1 MDFLSV
7 LTSAGHI
14 GFRGRIH
21 AGPARPSL
29 LMVAGAFP
37 RSDQHQE
44 MINWFP
50 EFNVVIARLPG
61 MGVPASHADAAQI
74 TIGLQEASSFLLRDW
89 PLVVC
94 GGSASGLVT
103 IPLQAS
109 NIRRKVILDPFLT
122 TEPLWPLL
130 NFTRGLLERE
140 PNNEH
145 LRRYASM
152 MFGLS
157 VEGFENR
164 DYRSILDA
172 LDVPTDV
179 MVGGMPLQPERPL
192 NVFPSLTSIED
203 RAMLSAH
210 PLITM
215 HEGPPD
221 VGHDLWSNEATSQA
235 IKELLRA
242 ALESAA
248 EDL

>member
-21 AGPARPSL
+21 TGPARPSL

-44 MINWFP
+44 MINWFR

-61 MGVPASHADAAQI
+61 MGVPASQADAAQI

-103 IPLQAS
+103 IPLQGS
-109 NIRRKVILDPFLT
+109 NIRHKVILDPFLT

-130 NFTRGLLERE
+130 NFIRGLLERD
-140 PNNEH
+140 PGNEH
-145 LRRYASM
+145 LRRYAWS

-157 VEGFENR
+157 TEGFENR
-164 DYRSILDA
+164 DYRSIVDA
-172 LDVPTDV
+172 LNVPTDV
-179 MVGGMPLQPERPL
+179 VVGGMALQPERAL
-192 NVFPSLTSIED
+192 NQFPSLTSIED
-203 RAMLSAH
+203 RAILSAH
-210 PLITM
+210 PLVTM
-215 HEGPPD
+215 HEGPPE
-221 VGHDLWSNEATSQA
+221 VGHDLWSNEASSQT

-242 ALESAA
+242 ALESAG
-248 EDL
+248 ERP

>member
-37 RSDQHQE
+37 RPDQHQE

-61 MGVPASHADAAQI
+61 MGVPVSHADAAQM
-74 TIGLQEASSFLLRDW
+74 TIGVQEATSLLLRDW

-103 IPLQAS
+103 IPLQGS

-122 TEPLWPLL
+122 TDPLWPLR
-130 NFTRGLLERE
+130 NFITGILERE
-140 PNNEH
+140 PHNEH
-145 LRRYASM
+145 LRRYAWE
-152 MFGLS
+152 MFGWS
-157 VEGFENR
+157 TEGRENR
-164 DYRSILDA
+164 DYRSIVAA
-172 LDVPTDV
+172 LNVPTDV
-179 MVGGMPLQPERPL
+179 MVGGMALQPERAL

-203 RAMLSAH
+203 RAILSAH
-210 PLITM
+210 PLVTM

-221 VGHDLWSNEATSQA
+221 VGHDLWSSETASQT

-248 EDL
+248 ERL